1 MGIDDR
7 LQAVFR
13 SVLGPK
19 VPDLS
24 EDDSPETLEGWDSA
38 NHLGLMMALEAEF
51 EIEFEVDE
59 IANLTRVGAIRDRLQ
74 AD

>member
-13 SVLGPK
+13 SVLGPA
-19 VPDLS
+19 VPDLG

-38 NHLGLMMALEAEF
+38 NHLGLVMALEAEF
-51 EIEFEVDE
+51 EIEFDVDE
-59 IANLTRVGAIRDRLQ
+59 IADLTSVGAIRDRLQ